1 MDLTTGE
8 NFPSLMIFFDFQ
20 KAFDPL
26 EWCFLQRSLE
36 SFNFGSEF
44 IGLVMTF
51 YNNINSCV
59 INNGITSDYFT
70 LERRARK
77 GDPLCPY
84 LFVVAVETL
93 TLTVGQYTAI
103 KGITIGKDE
112 TNILQYANNTTAVL
126 SDVIPLASFLSY
138 SIILRSCQV

>member
-1 MDLTTGE
+1 MDLATGE
-8 NFPSLMIFFDFQ
+8 HFPSLMIFFDYP
-20 KAFDPL
+20 KAFDTL

-70 LERRARK
+70 LERRVRQ
-77 GDPLCPY
+77 GDPLPPY

-93 TLTVGQYTAI
+93 ALTVGQYTAI
-103 KGITIGKDE
+103 NLERNYHRKG
-112 TNILQYANNTTAVL
+112 
-126 SDVIPLASFLSY
+126 
-138 SIILRSCQV
+138 